1 MIGKELDAW
10 LAQERKIEYDRWR
23 TARCLLC
30 GKDNS
35 HPATLLSY
43 TNDLQHFICAA
54 DRHLDRSKLDIDVTA
69 DIAIADYTERMY
81 GRPLFTR
88 EHWIL
93 EYKQMLAQGRYNP
106 INVPAWLLQAVHKQE
121 TQPGQMSL
129 FEESEVQDA

>member
-10 LAQERKIEYDRWR
+10 LAEERRKENDRWR
-23 TARCLLC
+23 TACCLLC

-54 DRHLDRSKLDIDVTA
+54 DRHLDTSKYTLDVTA
-69 DIAIADYTERMY
+69 DIAISDYTERMY

-88 EHWIL
+88 EHWIF
-93 EYKQMLAQGRYNP
+93 EYKKMLSEGRYNP
-106 INVPAWLLQAVHKQE
+106 VNVPAWLLQAVHKQE
-121 TQPGQMSL
+121 QNPGQMSL
-129 FEESEVQDA
+129 FEVSEM